1 MQKNIVNVQ
10 KTVSPN
16 LAEVQNIISEIT
28 GYDPDDIKPSFNLE
42 EDLQLNM
49 DTNFVLIIKR
59 ANAHFGTHLDAKQL
73 RDEVETVGDVVDLI
87 DEETELG

>member
-1 MQKNIVNVQ
+1 MQKNVVNIER
-10 KTVSPN
+10 TVSPN

-28 GYDPDDIKPSFNLE
+28 GYEPEDIKPSFDLE

-49 DTNFVLIIKR
+49 DTNFILIIKR
-59 ANAHFGTHLDAKQL
+59 ANAQFGTHLNAKEL
-73 RDEVETVGDVVDLI
+73 RDEVETVGDLVDLI